1 MQKKYQVKTTPTAED
16 DILSIFKYIAKD
28 KPSAAL
34 KWVDEVENQINSL
47 EKYPKRCPVIP
58 EASELG
64 VDYRHIIYGNY
75 RTIFRI
81 SQNKVIILRVI
92 NASQLLML
100 I

>member
-16 DILSIFKYIAKD
+16 DILSIFKYIAND

-34 KWVDEVENQINSL
+34 KWVYEVENQINSL
-47 EKYPKRCPVIP
+47 EKFPKRGPVIP
-58 EASELG
+58 EAAKLG

-81 SQNKVIILRVI
+81 IQNKVIILRVI
-92 NASQLLML
+92 NSSQLLML